1 MITVSSATAF
11 FVIAA
16 LQSIEQFVVD
26 SRASTFI
33 DAAGVSVLPPIQ
45 ARTHQVIE

>member
-1 MITVSSATAF
+1 MITVSSATAL

-16 LQSIEQFVVD
+16 LQSIEQFVD

-33 DAAGVSVLPPIQ
+33 DAAGLSVLPPIQ